1 MVSRYFAVIGLTI
14 YDLVVPVLLL
24 FFYFQVIEL
33 SHSEVVKQL
42 QLGSYVALIVVQAN
56 RFMGHKVSNYH
67 LN

>member
-1 MVSRYFAVIGLTI
+1 MSLPRSMVSRYFAVIGLTI

-42 QLGSYVALIVVQAN
+42 GSYVALIVVQAN
-56 RFMGHKVSNYH
+56 RFMGV
-67 LN
+67 